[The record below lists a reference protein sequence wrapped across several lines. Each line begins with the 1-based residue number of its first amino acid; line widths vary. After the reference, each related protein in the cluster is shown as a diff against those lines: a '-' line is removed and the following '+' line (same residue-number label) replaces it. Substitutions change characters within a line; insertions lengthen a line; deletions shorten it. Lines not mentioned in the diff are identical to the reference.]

1 MQKRTLGTS
10 SLNVSEIGLG
20 CMSLP
25 NDVAAAKPI
34 IFEALQ
40 QGITYFDTADLYDFG
55 ANEGIV
61 GKLIQ
66 GERHNLTIATK
77 VGNRFTKGEDGWHW
91 DASPAYIEQAIHDSL
106 RRLGTDYI
114 DLYQLHGGTIDDDFD
129 AVIEVFERLKKAGTI
144 RAYGIS
150 SIRPNVI
157 ERFLPSA
164 TAASIMMQYSLLDRQ
179 PEEFFDFIEAQGT
192 SVVTRGTLAKG
203 LLTNKWQQRAQAYGS
218 YTEAEIKQTL
228 QQLKEIYGDIHALAL
243 AFNLQHSAIASTVIG
258 ASKKEQLTETIQ
270 AYERA
275 QSIAD
280 LTQANALTQLQ
291 RYSAHR

>member
-25 NDVAAAKPI
+25 NDISAAKPI

-40 QGITYFDTADLYDFG
+40 QGITYFDTADLYDYG
-55 ANEGIV
+55 KNEEILGQ
-61 GKLIQ
+61 LLQ

-106 RRLGTDYI
+106 RRIGTDYI

-164 TAASIMMQYSLLDRQ
+164 TAASSMMQYSLLDRQ

-203 LLTNKWQQRAQAYGS
+203 ILTNKWQQRAQAYGS
-218 YTEAEIKQTL
+218 YTEEEIEQTL

-258 ASKKEQLTETIQ
+258 ASKKDQLTETIQ

>member
-10 SLNVSEIGLG
+10 SLTISEIGLG

-25 NDVAAAKPI
+25 NDYTAAKPI
-34 IFEALQ
+34 VFEALA

-55 ANEGIV
+55 ANEEIV
-61 GKLIQ
+61 GKLVK

-77 VGNRFTKGEDGWHW
+77 VGNRFTKGEDGWYW
-91 DASPAYIEQAIHDSL
+91 DASPAYIEQAVQDSL

-129 AVIEVFERLKKAGTI
+129 AIIEVFERLKKAGTI

-164 TAASIMMQYSLLDRQ
+164 TATSIMMQYSLLDRQ

-203 LLTNKWQQRAQAYGS
+203 LLTNAWQQRAQAYGS
-218 YTEAEIKQTL
+218 YTEEEIQLTL
-228 QQLKEIYGDIHALAL
+228 QQLHEIYGDIHALAL

-258 ASKKEQLTETIQ
+258 ASKKAQLTETIQ

-275 QSIAD
+275 QHITD